1 MQSRAETE
9 ACLSAPRIAKR
20 RRSFLRARDGSA
32 AVEFSLIAM
41 PFFFLMFAMIETAMI
56 YVAQTSLD
64 MAVSDAQRVLRTG
77 EAQKSGMSQ
86 TQMRNLVCN
95 RFQQFMPANC
105 AASLWVDVDSFPD
118 LGSVSATSPVR
129 NGAVDPAQIN
139 YTPGGPESVVLIR
152 AYYAWTI
159 QTPLF
164 NAMLANYGSNQRL
177 LSSTT
182 LMRVE
187 PYPPT

>member
-1 MQSRAETE
+1 MKR
-9 ACLSAPRIAKR
+9 R
-20 RRSFLRARDGSA
+20 RRSFVRAKDGSA

-64 MAVSDAQRVLRTG
+64 MAVSDAQRLLRTG
-77 EAQKSGMSQ
+77 EAQSSSMSQ
-86 TQMRNLVCN
+86 TAMRNVVCD
-95 RFQQFMPANC
+95 RFQQFLPGDC
-105 AASLWVDVDSFPD
+105 DTQLWLDVDSFPD
-118 LGSVSATSPVR
+118 LGAVSATSPIR

-139 YTPGGPESVVLIR
+139 YSPGGPEAVVLIR

-164 NAMLANYGSNQRL
+164 NSILANYGSNQRL

-187 PYPPT
+187 PYPTP